1 MGVHPHHP
9 TTIPC
14 RRGRRRSQG
23 RHAPHEV
30 WSAGILARIL
40 RAQPIAHPNCGRILL
55 DNWALMQHGGRC
67 HPSSTCQT
75 RDVRAGKDAR
85 GPQWL
90 CRQAMARRHAT
101 SISLR
106 CGGGVGGTPP
116 TSPHHIPMPARAPAL
131 PGTARA
137 TRSLVRWHPCPHSP
151 CVAHCAP
158 QPWVH
163 ASRKVHIDAPSG
175 ELAAALD
182 VSNKRCTSGQGCPR
196 TTMALSASGATSPC
210 NSRLP
215 SQPEL

>member
-14 RRGRRRSQG
+14 RRGRRCSQG

-30 WSAGILARIL
+30 WSSGILARIV
-40 RAQPIAHPNCGRILL
+40 
-55 DNWALMQHGGRC
+55 
-67 HPSSTCQT
+67 
-75 RDVRAGKDAR
+75 RD
-85 GPQWL
+85 
-90 CRQAMARRHAT
+90 HN
-101 SISLR
+101 
-106 CGGGVGGTPP
+106 TPP
-116 TSPHHIPMPARAPAL
+116 QSHAGEGDGAPREGTRHTR
-131 PGTARA
+131 PGPR
-137 TRSLVRWHPCPHSP
+137 HPCPHCP

-163 ASRKVHIDAPSG
+163 GSRKVHIDAPSR

-196 TTMALSASGATSPC
+196 TTMALPERDATPRC